1 MARVGLIQ
9 QEVLPAPLL
18 VAATD
23 PPDGGRVTF
32 HAGGHGVDRFA
43 SGHGQHNAGMLDL
56 EPSQVAGSGNR
67 LEDGEIRGSDDQG
80 VRFAATHR
88 ITSDAGVGLYLQHT
102 ADLNFLHYLRP
113 GPLGGRQTVHPPL
126 AARGYLL
133 ETVDDLAQ
141 VLRLYSVAELF
152 QFLFTVPRTYVRA

>member
-67 LEDGEIRGSDDQG
+67 LEDREIRGSDREG
-80 VRFAATHR
+80 TRLPAAHDR
-88 ITSDAGVGLYLQHT
+88 ASDAEQGSN
-102 ADLNFLHYLRP
+102 DNI
-113 GPLGGRQTVHPPL
+113 PL
-126 AARGYLL
+126 
-133 ETVDDLAQ
+133 
-141 VLRLYSVAELF
+141 
-152 QFLFTVPRTYVRA
+152 PRISCIICGQGH

>member
-113 GPLGGRQTVHPPL
+113 GPL
-126 AARGYLL
+126 
-133 ETVDDLAQ
+133 ET
-141 VLRLYSVAELF
+141 RRMK
-152 QFLFTVPRTYVRA
+152 T